1 MYIEGGRGW
10 FGVYR
15 IWFRDRPVPLQL
27 VVSAPRALY
36 IKTLIQYE
44 GNTRDRQ
51 ISKHME
57 IRSTS
62 PRIPYYTRY
71 YTLHRITHGLLL
83 TLTSPEMSETL
94 NCRESSARFGSPR
107 IASEIAAESTV
118 SFPGDAGA
126 GDRLTARGLAEG
138 GDLGDDDLPGGV
150 IDAEV
155 LPIEEGFSIDF
166 RGEALGGDD
175 ADAAEALG
183 GDDAAAAEAL
193 GGDDAAAAEASGGDD
208 AAAAA
213 AVTGAA
219 ASGTSGAP
227 PRSRAAIACPQRS
240 GLLVAGRA
248 VTAGDGGDRASA
260 LAVRVS
266 DDVGTPRR

>member
-1 MYIEGGRGW
+1 
-10 FGVYR
+10 
-15 IWFRDRPVPLQL
+15 
-27 VVSAPRALY
+27 
-36 IKTLIQYE
+36 
-44 GNTRDRQ
+44 
-51 ISKHME
+51 ME
-57 IRSTS
+57 IRTTS
-62 PRIPYYTRY
+62 PRFPYYTRSY

-150 IDAEV
+150 IDADV
-155 LPIEEGFSIDF
+155 LPMVVGFSIDF

-175 ADAAEALG
+175 AD
-183 GDDAAAAEAL
+183 
-193 GGDDAAAAEASGGDD
+193 AAEASGGDD

-266 DDVGTPRR
+266 DGGDVGTPPR

>member
-1 MYIEGGRGW
+1 
-10 FGVYR
+10 
-15 IWFRDRPVPLQL
+15 
-27 VVSAPRALY
+27 
-36 IKTLIQYE
+36 
-44 GNTRDRQ
+44 
-51 ISKHME
+51 ME

-138 GDLGDDDLPGGV
+138 GDLGDDDLAGGV
-150 IDAEV
+150 IDADV
-155 LPIEEGFSIDF
+155 LPTVEGFSIDF
-166 RGEALGGDD
+166 RGEALGGGD
-175 ADAAEALG
+175 ATAGEALG
-183 GDDAAAAEAL
+183 GDD
-193 GGDDAAAAEASGGDD
+193 D
-208 AAAAA
+208 AAAA

-240 GLLVAGRA
+240 GLLVAGLA
-248 VTAGDGGDRASA
+248 VTAGDGGDLASA

-266 DDVGTPRR
+266 DGGDVGTPRR

>member
-1 MYIEGGRGW
+1 
-10 FGVYR
+10 
-15 IWFRDRPVPLQL
+15 
-27 VVSAPRALY
+27 
-36 IKTLIQYE
+36 
-44 GNTRDRQ
+44 
-51 ISKHME
+51 
-57 IRSTS
+57 
-62 PRIPYYTRY
+62 
-71 YTLHRITHGLLL
+71 
-83 TLTSPEMSETL
+83 MSETL

-107 IASEIAAESTV
+107 IASDIAAESTV

-175 ADAAEALG
+175 ADAAEA
-183 GDDAAAAEAL
+183 
-193 GGDDAAAAEASGGDD
+193 SGGDD

-240 GLLVAGRA
+240 GLLVAGLA
-248 VTAGDGGDRASA
+248 VTAGDGGDLASA

-266 DDVGTPRR
+266 DGGDVGTPPR

>member
-1 MYIEGGRGW
+1 
-10 FGVYR
+10 
-15 IWFRDRPVPLQL
+15 
-27 VVSAPRALY
+27 
-36 IKTLIQYE
+36 
-44 GNTRDRQ
+44 
-51 ISKHME
+51 
-57 IRSTS
+57 
-62 PRIPYYTRY
+62 
-71 YTLHRITHGLLL
+71 
-83 TLTSPEMSETL
+83 MSETL
-94 NCRESSARFGSPR
+94 NCLESSARFGSPR

-138 GDLGDDDLPGGV
+138 GDLGDDDLAGGV

-175 ADAAEALG
+175 A
-183 GDDAAAAEAL
+183 AAAEAL
-193 GGDDAAAAEASGGDD
+193 GSDDDDAT
-208 AAAAA
+208 A

-248 VTAGDGGDRASA
+248 VTAGDGGDLASA

-266 DDVGTPRR
+266 DGGDVGTPRR

>member
-1 MYIEGGRGW
+1 
-10 FGVYR
+10 
-15 IWFRDRPVPLQL
+15 
-27 VVSAPRALY
+27 
-36 IKTLIQYE
+36 
-44 GNTRDRQ
+44 
-51 ISKHME
+51 ME

-62 PRIPYYTRY
+62 PRFPYYTRY
-71 YTLHRITHGLLL
+71 YTLGRITHGLLL

-126 GDRLTARGLAEG
+126 GDRLIARGLAEG
-138 GDLGDDDLPGGV
+138 GDLGDDDLAGGV
-150 IDAEV
+150 IDADV
-155 LPIEEGFSIDF
+155 LPTVVGFSIDF

-175 ADAAEALG
+175 ATAAEALG
-183 GDDAAAAEAL
+183 GDD
-193 GGDDAAAAEASGGDD
+193 G
-208 AAAAA
+208 AA

-219 ASGTSGAP
+219 ASGA

-266 DDVGTPRR
+266 DGGDVGTPPR

>member
-1 MYIEGGRGW
+1 
-10 FGVYR
+10 
-15 IWFRDRPVPLQL
+15 
-27 VVSAPRALY
+27 
-36 IKTLIQYE
+36 
-44 GNTRDRQ
+44 
-51 ISKHME
+51 
-57 IRSTS
+57 
-62 PRIPYYTRY
+62 
-71 YTLHRITHGLLL
+71 
-83 TLTSPEMSETL
+83 MSETL

-175 ADAAEALG
+175 A
-183 GDDAAAAEAL
+183 
-193 GGDDAAAAEASGGDD
+193 
-208 AAAAA
+208 AAAA

-266 DDVGTPRR
+266 DGGDVGTPRR

>member
-1 MYIEGGRGW
+1 
-10 FGVYR
+10 
-15 IWFRDRPVPLQL
+15 
-27 VVSAPRALY
+27 
-36 IKTLIQYE
+36 
-44 GNTRDRQ
+44 
-51 ISKHME
+51 ME

-62 PRIPYYTRY
+62 PRFPYYTRY
-71 YTLHRITHGLLL
+71 YTLGRITHGLLL

-175 ADAAEALG
+175 ATAAEALG
-183 GDDAAAAEAL
+183 GDD
-193 GGDDAAAAEASGGDD
+193 G
-208 AAAAA
+208 AA

-248 VTAGDGGDRASA
+248 VTAGDGGDLASA

-266 DDVGTPRR
+266 DGGDVGTPRR

>member
-1 MYIEGGRGW
+1 
-10 FGVYR
+10 
-15 IWFRDRPVPLQL
+15 
-27 VVSAPRALY
+27 
-36 IKTLIQYE
+36 
-44 GNTRDRQ
+44 
-51 ISKHME
+51 ME

-62 PRIPYYTRY
+62 PRFPYYTRY
-71 YTLHRITHGLLL
+71 YTLGRITHGLLL

-126 GDRLTARGLAEG
+126 GDRLIARGLAEG
-138 GDLGDDDLPGGV
+138 GDLGDDDLAGGV
-150 IDAEV
+150 IDADI
-155 LPIEEGFSIDF
+155 LPTVVGFSIDF

-175 ADAAEALG
+175 ATAAEALG
-183 GDDAAAAEAL
+183 GDD
-193 GGDDAAAAEASGGDD
+193 G
-208 AAAAA
+208 AA

-219 ASGTSGAP
+219 ASGA

-248 VTAGDGGDRASA
+248 VTAGDGGD
-260 LAVRVS
+260 
-266 DDVGTPRR
+266 VGTPPR

>member
-1 MYIEGGRGW
+1 
-10 FGVYR
+10 
-15 IWFRDRPVPLQL
+15 
-27 VVSAPRALY
+27 
-36 IKTLIQYE
+36 
-44 GNTRDRQ
+44 
-51 ISKHME
+51 
-57 IRSTS
+57 
-62 PRIPYYTRY
+62 
-71 YTLHRITHGLLL
+71 
-83 TLTSPEMSETL
+83 MSETL
-94 NCRESSARFGSPR
+94 NCLESSARFGSPR

-175 ADAAEALG
+175 ADAAEA
-183 GDDAAAAEAL
+183 
-193 GGDDAAAAEASGGDD
+193 SGGDD

-219 ASGTSGAP
+219 ASGA
-227 PRSRAAIACPQRS
+227 PRSRAGIACPQRS

-266 DDVGTPRR
+266 DGGDVGTPPR

>member
-1 MYIEGGRGW
+1 
-10 FGVYR
+10 
-15 IWFRDRPVPLQL
+15 
-27 VVSAPRALY
+27 
-36 IKTLIQYE
+36 
-44 GNTRDRQ
+44 
-51 ISKHME
+51 ME
-57 IRSTS
+57 IRTTS
-62 PRIPYYTRY
+62 PRFPYYTRSY

-107 IASEIAAESTV
+107 IASDIAAESTV

-175 ADAAEALG
+175 ADAAEA
-183 GDDAAAAEAL
+183 
-193 GGDDAAAAEASGGDD
+193 SGGDD

-219 ASGTSGAP
+219 APLKSPKP

-248 VTAGDGGDRASA
+248 VTAGVGGDRASA

-266 DDVGTPRR
+266 DGGDVGTPRR

>member
-1 MYIEGGRGW
+1 
-10 FGVYR
+10 
-15 IWFRDRPVPLQL
+15 
-27 VVSAPRALY
+27 
-36 IKTLIQYE
+36 
-44 GNTRDRQ
+44 
-51 ISKHME
+51 ME

-62 PRIPYYTRY
+62 PRFPYYTRY
-71 YTLHRITHGLLL
+71 YTLGRITHGLLL

-107 IASEIAAESTV
+107 IASEIACESTV

-126 GDRLTARGLAEG
+126 GDRLIARGLAEG
-138 GDLGDDDLPGGV
+138 GDLGDDDLAGGV
-150 IDAEV
+150 IDADV
-155 LPIEEGFSIDF
+155 LPTVVGCSIDF

-175 ADAAEALG
+175 ATAAEALG
-183 GDDAAAAEAL
+183 GDD
-193 GGDDAAAAEASGGDD
+193 G
-208 AAAAA
+208 AA

-248 VTAGDGGDRASA
+248 VTAGDGGDLASA

-266 DDVGTPRR
+266 DGGDVGTPRR

>member
-1 MYIEGGRGW
+1 
-10 FGVYR
+10 
-15 IWFRDRPVPLQL
+15 
-27 VVSAPRALY
+27 
-36 IKTLIQYE
+36 
-44 GNTRDRQ
+44 
-51 ISKHME
+51 ME
-57 IRSTS
+57 IRTTS
-62 PRIPYYTRY
+62 PRFPYYTRSY

-183 GDDAAAAEAL
+183 GDDAARL
-193 GGDDAAAAEASGGDD
+193 KPW
-208 AAAAA
+208 
-213 AVTGAA
+213 AVT
-219 ASGTSGAP
+219 TR
-227 PRSRAAIACPQRS
+227 PRLKP
-240 GLLVAGRA
+240 RA
-248 VTAGDGGDRASA
+248 VTMP
-260 LAVRVS
+260 
-266 DDVGTPRR
+266 PRLRL

>member
-1 MYIEGGRGW
+1 
-10 FGVYR
+10 
-15 IWFRDRPVPLQL
+15 
-27 VVSAPRALY
+27 
-36 IKTLIQYE
+36 
-44 GNTRDRQ
+44 
-51 ISKHME
+51 ME
-57 IRSTS
+57 IRTTS
-62 PRIPYYTRY
+62 PRFPYYTRSY

-107 IASEIAAESTV
+107 IASDIAAESTV

-150 IDAEV
+150 IDADV
-155 LPIEEGFSIDF
+155 LPMVVGFSIDF

-175 ADAAEALG
+175 AD
-183 GDDAAAAEAL
+183 
-193 GGDDAAAAEASGGDD
+193 AAEASGGDD

-248 VTAGDGGDRASA
+248 VTAGDGGDLASA

-266 DDVGTPRR
+266 DGGDVGTPRR

>member
-1 MYIEGGRGW
+1 
-10 FGVYR
+10 
-15 IWFRDRPVPLQL
+15 
-27 VVSAPRALY
+27 
-36 IKTLIQYE
+36 
-44 GNTRDRQ
+44 
-51 ISKHME
+51 ME
-57 IRSTS
+57 IRTTS
-62 PRIPYYTRY
+62 PRFPYYTRSY

-118 SFPGDAGA
+118 SFPGDVGA

-183 GDDAAAAEAL
+183 GDDAAAA
-193 GGDDAAAAEASGGDD
+193 
-208 AAAAA
+208 A

-248 VTAGDGGDRASA
+248 VTAGDGGDLASA

-266 DDVGTPRR
+266 DGGDVGTPPR

>member
-1 MYIEGGRGW
+1 
-10 FGVYR
+10 
-15 IWFRDRPVPLQL
+15 
-27 VVSAPRALY
+27 
-36 IKTLIQYE
+36 
-44 GNTRDRQ
+44 
-51 ISKHME
+51 ME

-62 PRIPYYTRY
+62 PRFPYYTRY
-71 YTLHRITHGLLL
+71 YTLGRITHGLLL

-107 IASEIAAESTV
+107 IASDIAAESTV

-150 IDAEV
+150 IDADV
-155 LPIEEGFSIDF
+155 LPMVEGFSIDF

-175 ADAAEALG
+175 ADAAEA
-183 GDDAAAAEAL
+183 
-193 GGDDAAAAEASGGDD
+193 SGGDD

-213 AVTGAA
+213 AVTGAT

-248 VTAGDGGDRASA
+248 VTAGDGGDLASA

-266 DDVGTPRR
+266 DGGDVGTPRR

>member
-1 MYIEGGRGW
+1 
-10 FGVYR
+10 
-15 IWFRDRPVPLQL
+15 
-27 VVSAPRALY
+27 
-36 IKTLIQYE
+36 
-44 GNTRDRQ
+44 
-51 ISKHME
+51 ME

-62 PRIPYYTRY
+62 PRFPYYTRY
-71 YTLHRITHGLLL
+71 YTLGRIIHGLLL

-126 GDRLTARGLAEG
+126 GDRLIARGLAEG
-138 GDLGDDDLPGGV
+138 GDLGDDDLAGGV
-150 IDAEV
+150 IDADI
-155 LPIEEGFSIDF
+155 LPTVVGFSIDF

-175 ADAAEALG
+175 ATAAEALG
-183 GDDAAAAEAL
+183 GDD
-193 GGDDAAAAEASGGDD
+193 G
-208 AAAAA
+208 AA

-219 ASGTSGAP
+219 ASGA

-266 DDVGTPRR
+266 DGGDVGTPPR

>member
-1 MYIEGGRGW
+1 
-10 FGVYR
+10 
-15 IWFRDRPVPLQL
+15 
-27 VVSAPRALY
+27 
-36 IKTLIQYE
+36 
-44 GNTRDRQ
+44 
-51 ISKHME
+51 ME

-62 PRIPYYTRY
+62 PRFPYYTRY

-175 ADAAEALG
+175 ATVAEALG
-183 GDDAAAAEAL
+183 GDD
-193 GGDDAAAAEASGGDD
+193 DAAAT
-208 AAAAA
+208 

-240 GLLVAGRA
+240 GLLVAGLA
-248 VTAGDGGDRASA
+248 VTGGDGGDLASA

-266 DDVGTPRR
+266 DGGDVGTPRR

>member
-1 MYIEGGRGW
+1 
-10 FGVYR
+10 
-15 IWFRDRPVPLQL
+15 
-27 VVSAPRALY
+27 
-36 IKTLIQYE
+36 
-44 GNTRDRQ
+44 
-51 ISKHME
+51 
-57 IRSTS
+57 
-62 PRIPYYTRY
+62 
-71 YTLHRITHGLLL
+71 
-83 TLTSPEMSETL
+83 MSETL

-107 IASEIAAESTV
+107 IASDIAAESTV

-150 IDAEV
+150 IDADV
-155 LPIEEGFSIDF
+155 LPMVVGFSIDF

-175 ADAAEALG
+175 AD
-183 GDDAAAAEAL
+183 
-193 GGDDAAAAEASGGDD
+193 AAEASGGDD

-248 VTAGDGGDRASA
+248 VTAGDGGDLASA

-266 DDVGTPRR
+266 DGGDVGTPPR

>member
-1 MYIEGGRGW
+1 
-10 FGVYR
+10 
-15 IWFRDRPVPLQL
+15 
-27 VVSAPRALY
+27 
-36 IKTLIQYE
+36 
-44 GNTRDRQ
+44 
-51 ISKHME
+51 ME
-57 IRSTS
+57 IRTTS
-62 PRIPYYTRY
+62 PRFPYYTRSY

-126 GDRLTARGLAEG
+126 GDRLIARGLAEG

-175 ADAAEALG
+175 ADAAEAL
-183 GDDAAAAEAL
+183 
-193 GGDDAAAAEASGGDD
+193 GGDD

-266 DDVGTPRR
+266 DGGDVGTPRR

>member
-1 MYIEGGRGW
+1 
-10 FGVYR
+10 
-15 IWFRDRPVPLQL
+15 
-27 VVSAPRALY
+27 
-36 IKTLIQYE
+36 
-44 GNTRDRQ
+44 
-51 ISKHME
+51 ME

-62 PRIPYYTRY
+62 PRFPYYTRY
-71 YTLHRITHGLLL
+71 YTLGRITHGLLL

-193 GGDDAAAAEASGGDD
+193 GGDDAAAA
-208 AAAAA
+208 A

-266 DDVGTPRR
+266 DGGDVGTPPR

>member
-1 MYIEGGRGW
+1 
-10 FGVYR
+10 
-15 IWFRDRPVPLQL
+15 
-27 VVSAPRALY
+27 
-36 IKTLIQYE
+36 
-44 GNTRDRQ
+44 
-51 ISKHME
+51 ME
-57 IRSTS
+57 IRTTS
-62 PRIPYYTRY
+62 PRFPYYTRSY

-126 GDRLTARGLAEG
+126 GDRLIARGLAEG
-138 GDLGDDDLPGGV
+138 GDLGDDDLAGGV
-150 IDAEV
+150 IDADV
-155 LPIEEGFSIDF
+155 LPTVVGFSIDF

-175 ADAAEALG
+175 ATAAEALG
-183 GDDAAAAEAL
+183 GDD
-193 GGDDAAAAEASGGDD
+193 G
-208 AAAAA
+208 AA

-248 VTAGDGGDRASA
+248 VTAGDGGDLASA

-266 DDVGTPRR
+266 DGGDVGTPPR

>member
-1 MYIEGGRGW
+1 
-10 FGVYR
+10 
-15 IWFRDRPVPLQL
+15 
-27 VVSAPRALY
+27 
-36 IKTLIQYE
+36 
-44 GNTRDRQ
+44 
-51 ISKHME
+51 ME
-57 IRSTS
+57 IRTTS
-62 PRIPYYTRY
+62 PRFPYYTRSY

-107 IASEIAAESTV
+107 IASDIAAESTV

-150 IDAEV
+150 IDADV
-155 LPIEEGFSIDF
+155 LPMVVGFSIDF

-175 ADAAEALG
+175 AD
-183 GDDAAAAEAL
+183 
-193 GGDDAAAAEASGGDD
+193 AAEASGGDD

-266 DDVGTPRR
+266 DGGDVGTPPR

>member
-1 MYIEGGRGW
+1 
-10 FGVYR
+10 
-15 IWFRDRPVPLQL
+15 
-27 VVSAPRALY
+27 
-36 IKTLIQYE
+36 
-44 GNTRDRQ
+44 
-51 ISKHME
+51 
-57 IRSTS
+57 
-62 PRIPYYTRY
+62 
-71 YTLHRITHGLLL
+71 
-83 TLTSPEMSETL
+83 MSETL

-193 GGDDAAAAEASGGDD
+193 GGDDAAAA
-208 AAAAA
+208 A

-240 GLLVAGRA
+240 GLLVAGLA
-248 VTAGDGGDRASA
+248 VTAGDGGDLASA
-260 LAVRVS
+260 LAVGVS
-266 DDVGTPRR
+266 DGGDGTPRR

>member
-1 MYIEGGRGW
+1 
-10 FGVYR
+10 
-15 IWFRDRPVPLQL
+15 
-27 VVSAPRALY
+27 
-36 IKTLIQYE
+36 
-44 GNTRDRQ
+44 
-51 ISKHME
+51 ME

-62 PRIPYYTRY
+62 PRFPYYTRY

-166 RGEALGGDD
+166 RGEALGGGD
-175 ADAAEALG
+175 ATAG
-183 GDDAAAAEAL
+183 
-193 GGDDAAAAEASGGDD
+193 EASGGDD
-208 AAAAA
+208 DAAAA

-240 GLLVAGRA
+240 GLLVAGLA

-266 DDVGTPRR
+266 DGGDVGTPPR